1 MHRTVR
7 TVVALWVTLVL
18 ALLGAAGIA
27 SAQEMEH
34 GRTRPTAQ
42 AAATNNKVRTHD
54 AIMTSYAGYVR
65 G

>member
-7 TVVALWVTLVL
+7 AAGALWISLIL

-34 GRTRPTAQ
+34 GRTRPTTRIAQ
-42 AAATNNKVRTHD
+42 TNQVKTHD
-54 AIMTSYAGYVR
+54 AIMAGFAGYVR
-65 G
+65 A

>member
-1 MHRTVR
+1 MHRTGR
-7 TVVALWVTLVL
+7 AVVALWITLTL

-34 GRTRPTAQ
+34 GRTRPTSL
-42 AAATNNKVRTHD
+42 AAATNNKVKTHD
-54 AIMTSYAGYVR
+54 AIMTSYAGYIR